1 MCKTLCDEL
10 MLYSFYIPYLLSQFI
25 LTQQGK
31 YCHPHPR
38 HIVFATVFP
47 KHPINRL
54 QMVLWES

>member
-10 MLYSFYIPYLLSQFI
+10 ILYSLYSLSPFTIYLNPTRKI
-25 LTQQGK
+25 LPP
-31 YCHPHPR
+31 PHPR